1 MKIGCIGGGIAALY
15 FGIACKRLDPS
26 HEVTIF
32 ERDEAD
38 KNSGWGIIL
47 KDPMLD
53 AMRKMDE
60 TSHAAVLASCVSW
73 NEIDIHAGGKQGS
86 LPRQFGCSI
95 GRHAFVQV
103 LRQRA
108 QELGVVLHYARET
121 TPAALAAEQY
131 DLLLGADGIKS
142 RCRELAQAGSMQAAD
157 GHPDSGQAGR
167 GEVEGGLA
175 GGGQTDGAHGG
186 SGQAISI
193 ERSNNRFVW
202 LGCNTAFRN
211 MVFDFRHTPHGMIW
225 VHAYP
230 FSHDKSTF
238 VVECEPATFAA
249 LGFGQQPVSHD
260 AAILK
265 TIFSDLL
272 GTADLLWLDDN
283 RWQWRQFEQIAT
295 SSLHN
300 NTLALVGDAA
310 HTAHFSIGSGTRLA
324 VEGAIALAHSL
335 QQHGSVALA
344 LQHYARQR
352 QVPVQAIQAQ
362 ALNSMRWFDRIA
374 GHCQRSLDQ
383 TGFDQF
389 LRAFML
395 RSAGQAG

>member
-26 HEVTIF
+26 HEIDIF
-32 ERDEAD
+32 ERDAAD

-73 NEIDIHAGGKQGS
+73 NEIEIHVGGKQGR
-86 LPRQFGCSI
+86 LPRQFGRSI

-108 QELGVVLHYARET
+108 QELGVVLHYGRET

-142 RCRELAQAGSMQAAD
+142 QCRELAQAGSTQAAN
-157 GHPDSGQAGR
+157 GHPDSGQA
-167 GEVEGGLA
+167 
-175 GGGQTDGAHGG
+175 G

-202 LGCNTAFRN
+202 LGCNTAFTN

-238 VVECEPATFAA
+238 VVECEPATFAG
-249 LGFGQQPVSHD
+249 LGFGQQPVSQD
-260 AAILK
+260 VAILK

-272 GTADLLWLDDN
+272 GTSDLLWLDDN
-283 RWQWRQFEQIAT
+283 RWQWRQFEQIAAAK
-295 SSLHN
+295 LHHD
-300 NTLALVGDAA
+300 TLALAGDAA

-324 VEGAIALAHSL
+324 VEGAIALANSL
-335 QQHGSVALA
+335 QQHDSVELA
-344 LQHYARQR
+344 LQHYARLR
-352 QVPVQAIQAQ
+352 QAPVQAIQAQ
-362 ALNSMRWFDRIA
+362 ALHSMRWFDRIA

-383 TGFDQF
+383 SGLDQF

>member
-15 FGIACKRLDPS
+15 FGIACKRLDPA
-26 HEVTIF
+26 HEIDIF

-38 KNSGWGIIL
+38 RNSGWGIIL

-60 TSHAAVLASCVSW
+60 PSHAAVMASCVSW
-73 NEIDIHAGGKQGS
+73 NEIDIHVGGKQGS
-86 LPRQFGCSI
+86 LPRQFGRSI
-95 GRHAFVQV
+95 GRHAFVQL

-108 QELGVVLHYARET
+108 HELGVVLHYANET
-121 TPAALAAEQY
+121 SPAALAAEQY

-142 RCRELAQAGSMQAAD
+142 QCRELAQAGSIQSIA
-157 GHPDSGQAGR
+157 
-167 GEVEGGLA
+167 VE
-175 GGGQTDGAHGG
+175 
-186 SGQAISI
+186 S
-193 ERSNNRFVW
+193 SNNRFVW
-202 LGCNTAFRN
+202 LGCNAAFRN

-238 VVECEPATFAA
+238 VVECEPATFAG
-249 LGFGQQPVSHD
+249 LGFGQQPVSQD
-260 AAILK
+260 VAILK

-283 RWQWRQFEQIAT
+283 RWQWRQFEQISA
-295 SSLHN
+295 SSLHHD
-300 NTLALVGDAA
+300 TLALVGDAA

-324 VEGAIALAHSL
+324 VEGAIALAHCL
-335 QQHGSVALA
+335 QQHDSVAVA

-352 QVPVQAIQAQ
+352 HAPVQAIQAQ

-374 GHCQRSLDQ
+374 GHCQHSFDQ

-395 RSAGQAG
+395 RSAG